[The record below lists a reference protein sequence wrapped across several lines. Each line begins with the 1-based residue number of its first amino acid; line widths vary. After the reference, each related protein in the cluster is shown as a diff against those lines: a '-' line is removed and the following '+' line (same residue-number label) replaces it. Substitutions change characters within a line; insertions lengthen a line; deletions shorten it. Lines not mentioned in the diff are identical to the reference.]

1 MVVHLNDEALSELL
15 DGEGAAVAAEHLADC
30 ERCQRELAELR
41 TLRAE
46 LRMLPDLEP
55 PDDLWERIEAS
66 VAVPTRSAR
75 SVRLGWPSLIALQ
88 AAAMAAVFVVGLGLG
103 GFFDRDGAGESAPAT
118 LAEGE
123 QVGAGSLAEAVAE
136 VRRRGAE
143 YDAALRGLERLARDE
158 GASVGTLE
166 EQRLVSLNMLVEA
179 SRTALAADPADP
191 VLNAYLFAALEE
203 RDAVMRQIGSTAEDG
218 PVVLWR

>member
-55 PDDLWERIEAS
+55 PAYLWERIEAS
-66 VAVPTRSAR
+66 VAVPARSA
-75 SVRLGWPSLIALQ
+75 RLGWPSLIALQ

-103 GFFDRDGAGESAPAT
+103 GFFDRDGAMESAPAP

-123 QVGAGSLAEAVAE
+123 QVAAGSLAEAVAE

-143 YDAALRGLERLARDE
+143 YDAALRSLERLARDE

-218 PVVLWR
+218 SVVLWR